1 MYAVVEMFVDIGVV
15 SKEVGGETGL
25 YSPTEVQVIF
35 EMPQLLFQLQRA
47 DNEWLSTRG
56 DWRRL
61 VQNEK

>member
-15 SKEVGGETGL
+15 SKEVGGGGETGL

-56 DWRRL
+56 D
-61 VQNEK
+61 